1 MNYLVTRLHK
11 SGHTNIESILDLW
24 RQLDKETESIKD
36 IERFGSSIWKIW
48 QTTDIFSTNI
58 QNRIYSVNGHWEP
71 MEMAAKT
78 SSCYLFTKQDGLT
91 TVFTILSTEKEAIG
105 SVQSLIAN
113 IYHPV
118 EQVNLE
124 RFFEQNKSLP
134 VQAASIYEDVRDLE
148 IISNYTWSKP
158 IMLSKVFDEL
168 PSSNLLSI
176 TAIVNIPIVNLRVR
190 ILNVSTMSCQINFFV
205 ETEKTP
211 DLQEE
216 KSLIKGLFVLAD
228 RVFEGNQL
236 TAS

>member
-1 MNYLVTRLHK
+1 MSEGRNLEPTGIVSHFAGVRHLQNPTKPKEASMNYLVTRLHK

-134 VQAASIYEDVRDLE
+134 VQAASIYE
-148 IISNYTWSKP
+148 
-158 IMLSKVFDEL
+158 
-168 PSSNLLSI
+168 
-176 TAIVNIPIVNLRVR
+176 
-190 ILNVSTMSCQINFFV
+190 
-205 ETEKTP
+205 
-211 DLQEE
+211 
-216 KSLIKGLFVLAD
+216 
-228 RVFEGNQL
+228 FEGNQL